1 MNTECK
7 RGLSYGRGQ
16 KLTPPENRIL
26 YDHFYNDK
34 SYQNYMIF
42 IKKSTCGAWMCRPY
56 GRGQKLTPPEN
67 RILDDHFYNNKL
79 HENQIKHDEN
89 QSI

>member
-1 MNTECK
+1 
-7 RGLSYGRGQ
+7 
-16 KLTPPENRIL
+16 
-26 YDHFYNDK
+26 
-34 SYQNYMIF
+34 MIF